1 MDAMQKFQARTA
13 IIVVLDQTI
22 EMLNEA
28 TTVMLIN
35 IVVINVNIPVMMLRM
50 TLHPDIP
57 IIRMIIVEISIHENS
72 TKENIR
78 RFRRHALD

>member
-22 EMLNEA
+22 KMLNEA
-28 TTVMLIN
+28 TTVILIN
-35 IVVINVNIPVMMLRM
+35 VVIIKLNITVMMLRM
-50 TLHPDIP
+50 TLHQDIP
-57 IIRMIIVEISIHENS
+57 IIRIIIVEIIHENT